1 MDGPAV
7 SAKDQSVAVALAVAI
22 GILGML
28 GFGLLPV
35 RAAGDLRCE
44 APLRG
49 ADPKEK
55 ATEGY
60 LVNREDKACSDKAG
74 SRLTIIGIVGV
85 LYITFGVS
93 AVVLPESNI
102 ERIAFGGEDPEDVYE
117 TSN

>member
-1 MDGPAV
+1 MA
-7 SAKDQSVAVALAVAI
+7 SALVVAI
-22 GILGML
+22 AVIGVI
-28 GFGLLPV
+28 GFALLPV
-35 RAAGDLRCE
+35 RAAGGLRCE

-49 ADPKEK
+49 ADPTEV

-60 LVNREDKACSDKAG
+60 LVGREERACSDKSG
-74 SRLTIIGIVGV
+74 SRLTVIGIVGV
-85 LYITFGVS
+85 LYLVFGIS